1 MDHCSLSSLPFFE
14 FLPRYWKEEETR
26 GIKMRLNNL
35 QNRRLSKFRI
45 KKLQSVCVCVCVCR
59 GREKYKRTIWAF
71 LVAPRTPKSSTI
83 TARRGTLSRIG
94 DTLPLSRYAVM
105 N

>member
-14 FLPRYWKEEETR
+14 FLPTYWKEEETR
-26 GIKMRLNNL
+26 RIEMRLNNL
-35 QNRRLSKFRI
+35 QHRRLSKFRI
-45 KKLQSVCVCVCVCR
+45 KKLQSVCVCVR
-59 GREKYKRTIWAF
+59 REREKYERTIWAF

-105 N
+105 K